1 MFYVTFICAPKLG
14 SVGFHLMPFPY
25 LEIPCT
31 TIEVKIRIREVFIA
45 ENRKKGKGRIFKIF

>member
-1 MFYVTFICAPKLG
+1 
-14 SVGFHLMPFPY
+14 MPFPY

-45 ENRKKGKGRIFKIF
+45 ENRKKGKGRIFKIFLKRTYGKRLFPSF

>member
-25 LEIPCT
+25 LEISST
-31 TIEVKIRIREVFIA
+31 TIEVEIKISDHFIA
-45 ENRKKGKGRIFKIF
+45 